1 MDVQPW
7 PLRWRLRFCSC
18 GDVAV
23 VAPVATTP
31 PPLRHSARALS
42 RGLTRHFIQ
51 DPTAVCLDGSPAT
64 YFLGA
69 GSGSGANKW
78 VVFFEGGAWCL
89 SASDCSARATTVLGT
104 SMYVQ
109 S

>member
-1 MDVQPW
+1 M
-7 PLRWRLRFCSC
+7 
-18 GDVAV
+18 
-23 VAPVATTP
+23 
-31 PPLRHSARALS
+31 
-42 RGLTRHFIQ
+42 
-51 DPTAVCLDGSPAT
+51 CLDGSPAT